1 MDMINEIGRWLQEK
15 EVLPTALERLGMADK
30 LAEIVLI
37 SLGITVLLG
46 ILSCFFGLKLARF
59 WSFLT
64 VFVIGT
70 GAAAA
75 VAMQIT
81 SDETLSGIIGLAA
94 GIILAIVF
102 AILKRAGMFVTA
114 FVLGAALSIYWLR
127 PANLIWLLVCV
138 GIGLVFALLT
148 IKLFVPVLMLLTGVT
163 GAVCISQVGTVLL
176 GHAGVELERWM
187 VTLAF
192 AVLAVLGILVQFLME
207 SGKRQKLHLKKA
219 AEIREQNS
227 TENEVDKAR
236 ALLDEEFKEE
246 KQAEKEV
253 HTAAVPHAEEL
264 EMEFEDDD
272 EDEEDEEV
280 MKEDLIVS
288 EEIVTEDEYLD
299 KDLDE
304 DFDEDLDEFWDDEDD
319 DVEIVEID
327 LSDQDDED
335 K

>member
-163 GAVCISQVGTVLL
+163 GAVCISQAGTVLL

-207 SGKRQKLHLKKA
+207 SRKRQKLHLKKA

>member
-15 EVLPTALERLGMADK
+15 EVLPTALERLGMEDK

-114 FVLGAALSIYWLR
+114 FVLGAAHTST
-127 PANLIWLLVCV
+127 LLLFSFFVVIIAQFSKTDNYFFSC
-138 GIGLVFALLT
+138 GSSGLT
-148 IKLFVPVLMLLTGVT
+148 I
-163 GAVCISQVGTVLL
+163 
-176 GHAGVELERWM
+176 
-187 VTLAF
+187 
-192 AVLAVLGILVQFLME
+192 GI
-207 SGKRQKLHLKKA
+207 
-219 AEIREQNS
+219 
-227 TENEVDKAR
+227 
-236 ALLDEEFKEE
+236 
-246 KQAEKEV
+246 
-253 HTAAVPHAEEL
+253 
-264 EMEFEDDD
+264 
-272 EDEEDEEV
+272 
-280 MKEDLIVS
+280 
-288 EEIVTEDEYLD
+288 
-299 KDLDE
+299 
-304 DFDEDLDEFWDDEDD
+304 
-319 DVEIVEID
+319 
-327 LSDQDDED
+327 
-335 K
+335 

>member
-163 GAVCISQVGTVLL
+163 GAVCISQAGTVLL

-192 AVLAVLGILVQFLME
+192 AVLAVLGILAQFLME

-288 EEIVTEDEYLD
+288 EESVTEDEYLD

>member
-163 GAVCISQVGTVLL
+163 GAVCISQAGTVLL
-176 GHAGVELERWM
+176 GHAGIRALDGH
-187 VTLAF
+187 A
-192 AVLAVLGILVQFLME
+192 GICGVGSPWN
-207 SGKRQKLHLKKA
+207 SGTVSDGIRKASKA
-219 AEIREQNS
+219 ASEKSCGDSRTEFHRE
-227 TENEVDKAR
+227 
-236 ALLDEEFKEE
+236 
-246 KQAEKEV
+246 
-253 HTAAVPHAEEL
+253 
-264 EMEFEDDD
+264 
-272 EDEEDEEV
+272 
-280 MKEDLIVS
+280 
-288 EEIVTEDEYLD
+288 
-299 KDLDE
+299 
-304 DFDEDLDEFWDDEDD
+304 
-319 DVEIVEID
+319 
-327 LSDQDDED
+327 
-335 K
+335 

>member
-163 GAVCISQVGTVLL
+163 GAVCISQAGTVLL

-192 AVLAVLGILVQFLME
+192 AVLAVLGILAQFLME
-207 SGKRQKLHLKKA
+207 SGKRQKMHLKKA

>member
-163 GAVCISQVGTVLL
+163 GAVCISQSGTVLL
-176 GHAGVELERWM
+176 GHAGVEL
-187 VTLAF
+187 
-192 AVLAVLGILVQFLME
+192 
-207 SGKRQKLHLKKA
+207 
-219 AEIREQNS
+219 
-227 TENEVDKAR
+227 
-236 ALLDEEFKEE
+236 
-246 KQAEKEV
+246 
-253 HTAAVPHAEEL
+253 
-264 EMEFEDDD
+264 
-272 EDEEDEEV
+272 
-280 MKEDLIVS
+280 
-288 EEIVTEDEYLD
+288 
-299 KDLDE
+299 
-304 DFDEDLDEFWDDEDD
+304 
-319 DVEIVEID
+319 
-327 LSDQDDED
+327 
-335 K
+335 

>member
-1 MDMINEIGRWLQEK
+1 MINEIGRWLQEK

-163 GAVCISQVGTVLL
+163 GAVCISQAGTVLL

-192 AVLAVLGILVQFLME
+192 AVLAVLGILAQFLME
-207 SGKRQKLHLKKA
+207 SGKRQKLHLKKLRRFA
-219 AEIREQNS
+219 NRIPQRMKWIKPELFWTKNS
-227 TENEVDKAR
+227 R
-236 ALLDEEFKEE
+236 
-246 KQAEKEV
+246 
-253 HTAAVPHAEEL
+253 
-264 EMEFEDDD
+264 
-272 EDEEDEEV
+272 
-280 MKEDLIVS
+280 MKSLKKKSRQRKKYIQRLFLMQKS
-288 EEIVTEDEYLD
+288 WKWNLKMNLKTMTRMR
-299 KDLDE
+299 KT
-304 DFDEDLDEFWDDEDD
+304 
-319 DVEIVEID
+319 
-327 LSDQDDED
+327 
-335 K
+335 KK

>member
-114 FVLGAALSIYWLR
+114 FVLGSALSIYWLR

-163 GAVCISQVGTVLL
+163 GAVCISQAGTVLL

-192 AVLAVLGILVQFLME
+192 AVLAVLGILAQFLME

-264 EMEFEDDD
+264 EMEFEDEFEDDD

-280 MKEDLIVS
+280 MK
-288 EEIVTEDEYLD
+288 
-299 KDLDE
+299 
-304 DFDEDLDEFWDDEDD
+304 EDLDEFWDDEDD

>member
-1 MDMINEIGRWLQEK
+1 MINEIGRWLQEK

-127 PANLIWLLVCV
+127 PADLIWLLVCV

-163 GAVCISQVGTVLL
+163 GAVCISQAGTVLL

-207 SGKRQKLHLKKA
+207 SGKRQKMHLKKLRRFA
-219 AEIREQNS
+219 NRIPQRMKWIKPELFWMKS
-227 TENEVDKAR
+227 LK
-236 ALLDEEFKEE
+236 KKS
-246 KQAEKEV
+246 KQRKKYIQRLFLMQKSWKWNLKMNLK
-253 HTAAVPHAEEL
+253 T
-264 EMEFEDDD
+264 MTR
-272 EDEEDEEV
+272 
-280 MKEDLIVS
+280 MRK
-288 EEIVTEDEYLD
+288 T
-299 KDLDE
+299 K
-304 DFDEDLDEFWDDEDD
+304 
-319 DVEIVEID
+319 
-327 LSDQDDED
+327 